1 MIGTAGDTGS
11 AGQRLGAC
19 PACDVQTVGSRISTV
34 PSPTRLPL
42 RHVVR
47 VSHGEHSSQS
57 ILYGLLLRT
66 NLNRVSRWCLQV
78 HHQSCGF
85 FDWVSWW
92 HLSSQGLL
100 FKVNGVSSTSAT
112 YGTLAAVMFVLC
124 VTFVLC
130 WLYVAGRGLV
140 ANLVSQRRR
149 RGPVREQWSAVK
161 KLGVDHPAQSAVHS
175 ESDENA
181 GYAGTHRLGSR
192 TSTVRGAY
200 VVGDCSTA
208 AR

>member
-19 PACDVQTVGSRISTV
+19 SARDVQTVGSRVSTV

-85 FDWVSWW
+85 FVWVSWR
-92 HLSSQGLL
+92 H
-100 FKVNGVSSTSAT
+100 
-112 YGTLAAVMFVLC
+112 FV
-124 VTFVLC
+124 
-130 WLYVAGRGLV
+130 VAGLAVQSERRQFDVCHLRYTSRSHV
-140 ANLVSQRRR
+140 RAVRDIRAVLAVRRR
-149 RGPVREQWSAVK
+149 EGLGR
-161 KLGVDHPAQSAVHS
+161 KLSQSEATS
-175 ESDENA
+175 QPCA
-181 GYAGTHRLGSR
+181 GA
-192 TSTVRGAY
+192 
-200 VVGDCSTA
+200 VVGGEEA
-208 AR
+208 GR